1 VTLGRLLPLLLG
13 AAALAGCGGSGSS
26 GGSAS
31 SPSGARTASTSA
43 AKPPPAQ
50 LPGAHKAPSEK
61 VPILMYH
68 VINTP
73 PPGTPEPELWVP
85 KETFAA
91 QMSWLAGHGYHA
103 VTLQQV
109 WDAWHHGGL
118 LPSRP
123 IVVSLDDGYTSHY
136 TNAFPILRS
145 HGWRGTLNLQV
156 NQTRLDLKPD
166 MVRALI
172 RAGWE
177 IDAHT
182 FTHPDLTTVDAAQLR
197 HEVADSRTVLRRTY
211 RVPVNFFCYP
221 AGRVDDTVVAAV
233 RAAGYLGATTT
244 EPGLAAP
251 SDDPYRLP
259 RIRVNGS
266 DGVEGLAKNLA
277 AAGAPA

>member
-1 VTLGRLLPLLLG
+1 VRRLLVLALALV
-13 AAALAGCGGSGSS
+13 ALAGCGGSDKPSR
-26 GGSAS
+26 SAS
-31 SPSGARTASTSA
+31 TPTGTRPAPAKKPA
-43 AKPPPAQ
+43 AA
-50 LPGAHKAPSEK
+50 LPGAHRAPREA

-68 VINTP
+68 VVNTP

-85 KETFAA
+85 RDSLVA
-91 QMSWLAGHGYHA
+91 QMDWLASHGYNG

-123 IVVSLDDGYTSHY
+123 IVLSFDDGYTSHL
-136 TNAFPILRS
+136 TNALPVLRA
-145 HGWRGTLNLQV
+145 HGWKGVLNLQV
-156 NQTRLDLKPD
+156 NQTRYDLKPD
-166 MVRALI
+166 AVRTLI

-182 FTHPDLTTVDAAQLR
+182 FTHPDLTTVDDAQLR
-197 HEVADSRTVLRRTY
+197 HEVADARAVLRRTY

-221 AGRVDDTVVAAV
+221 AGRYDDRVIAAL
-233 RAAGYLGATTT
+233 RGAGYVGATTT
-244 EPGLAAP
+244 ELGLASPAEP
-251 SDDPYRLP
+251 PYQLK

-277 AAGAPA
+277 SVGAPT